1 MDHVPSYGKALCAI
15 AKGPPAPPFS
25 VWEPARP
32 PPSLKTRAVMLR
44 LPDNRA
50 IPAHFLSDAGRKGAP
65 IALKT
70 LADYYRFYNDL
81 NQINGSNQTT
91 NLGVRSS
98 NLFGRANHL
107 LVIACLSPY
116 CARSHPFRF
125 AVGLQILFAV
135 SSRNSQSPVRQ
146 ARWFS
151 PSSVPECDPPS

>member
-81 NQINGSNQTT
+81 NQINGSHQTT

-98 NLFGRANHL
+98 NLFGRANHFNKL
-107 LVIACLSPY
+107 K
-116 CARSHPFRF
+116 H
-125 AVGLQILFAV
+125 ILFGDPDDPNGLRTPCGPQRR
-135 SSRNSQSPVRQ
+135 SNSTREKRVAERHRLS
-146 ARWFS
+146 
-151 PSSVPECDPPS
+151 